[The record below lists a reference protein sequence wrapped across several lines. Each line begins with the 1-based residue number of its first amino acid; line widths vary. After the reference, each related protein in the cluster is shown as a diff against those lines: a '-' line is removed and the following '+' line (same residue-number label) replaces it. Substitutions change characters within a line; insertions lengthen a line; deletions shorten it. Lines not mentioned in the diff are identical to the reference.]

1 MRCKRG
7 HSLAISIMLR
17 GQSVCVQICKPW
29 QDISR
34 DDKPLWHS
42 HDFPVQTVCASKI
55 CYKFWLSCDPRWV
68 CPDFNLS
75 SRLQYVG
82 GKWQILHP
90 DCGPLIC
97 STVFAFTHVSHM
109 KLNFFPFQQLLSE
122 NHGSRFEAAAHLNYL
137 QALRWPFLPTELN
150 FVLKL
155 TDLLRNIPA
164 WMFTNCLS
172 TVMQRHCK

>member
-1 MRCKRG
+1 
-7 HSLAISIMLR
+7 ML
-17 GQSVCVQICKPW
+17 CVQICEPW

-34 DDKPLWHS
+34 DDKPLWHR
-42 HDFPVQTVCASKI
+42 HDFPFSVQTVCASKI
-55 CYKFWLSCDPRWV
+55 CYKQFWLSCDPRWA

-97 STVFAFTHVSHM
+97 STVFAFTHVSHV
-109 KLNFFPFQQLLSE
+109 KLNSFRFQQPWQ
-122 NHGSRFEAAAHLNYL
+122 NRGSRFEAAAHLNYL
-137 QALRWPFLPTELN
+137 QALTWPFLSTELN

-155 TDLLRNIPA
+155 TNLLRNIPS